1 MRVTKAD
8 EAKREVLEFND
19 KPAVVACAE
28 AVGDRVIRNLRNEAK
43 TGFRGPGFD
52 F

>member
-1 MRVTKAD
+1 LRVTKAD